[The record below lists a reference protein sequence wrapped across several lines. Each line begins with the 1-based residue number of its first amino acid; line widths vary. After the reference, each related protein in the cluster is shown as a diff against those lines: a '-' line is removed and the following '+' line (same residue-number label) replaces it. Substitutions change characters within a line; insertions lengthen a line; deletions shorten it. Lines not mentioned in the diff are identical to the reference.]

1 MTKAEA
7 RDLILKA
14 LWAANVNYN
23 QHQQDGRVRQLL
35 RAAAE
40 HQVISVEVVRGGY
53 AGTPT
58 KPRVVLGCTNS
69 RRHGKRLYTVVANI
83 AQ

>member
-7 RDLILKA
+7 KELIMQA
-14 LWAANVNYN
+14 LWLAGVNYN
-23 QHQQDGRVRQLL
+23 QHQQDGRVMQLL
-35 RAAAE
+35 RAAAA
-40 HQVISVEVVRGGY
+40 HRVVSVEVVRGGY
-53 AGTPT
+53 SYPKT

-83 AQ
+83 A